1 MGSEVILYSYGM
13 VCLSMLVFNLIY
25 SLHLRAGDRWMR
37 RRVEKIAG
45 KVRPQ
50 LQRAEAG
57 ATLKERHAA
66 AMRRCLSRVN
76 NLLAFDRFLDEQ
88 GETQASGAYLRQLQ
102 PIFLELASVYQR
114 REETQAAYFC
124 YFLTRHQLQRYLDT
138 EQLESVVGGY
148 MKKDSLY
155 CRVNALK
162 ALCSFGSAEGV
173 LEALRN
179 LRGHGV
185 PLHEKI
191 IVETLL
197 TFTGDA
203 NRLIGQVW
211 QDLEQ
216 FTVPIQRALLD
227 FIRFKSGDYCEN
239 MLGILLDDSK
249 DRELRFSAIR
259 YFGRYPYPPARQP
272 LLAAVTDL
280 NPLNWE
286 FAAISAASLARYP
299 GDDVVEALSQAMH
312 SGNWYVRYNAAA
324 SLAAHGLSY
333 EKLVDVVAGDDRYA
347 REMMVYRLE
356 SRRLAEE
363 NEGVTAGV

>member
-1 MGSEVILYSYGM
+1 M
-13 VCLSMLVFNLIY
+13 
-25 SLHLRAGDRWMR
+25 
-37 RRVEKIAG
+37 
-45 KVRPQ
+45 
-50 LQRAEAG
+50 
-57 ATLKERHAA
+57 
-66 AMRRCLSRVN
+66 
-76 NLLAFDRFLDEQ
+76 DEQ

-102 PIFLELASVYQR
+102 PIFLELALVYQR

-185 PLHEKI
+185 PPPEKI

-203 NRLIGQVW
+203 NRLIGPVW

-216 FTVPIQRALLD
+216 FTVQIQRALLE
-227 FIRFKSGDYCEN
+227 FIRFKRGEDVYKRQRLDGLKEVHAIFMDADEKETLEISIIEN
-239 MLGILLDDSK
+239 IQ
-249 DRELRFSAIR
+249 RE
-259 YFGRYPYPPARQP
+259 
-272 LLAAVTDL
+272 DL
-280 NPLNWE
+280 NPIEEAEAVDMLMKSYGLTQE
-286 FAAISAASLARYP
+286 EVGERLGRSRSAVANPLRPVSYTHL
-299 GDDVVEALSQAMH
+299 DVYKRQFR
-312 SGNWYVRYNAAA
+312 G
-324 SLAAHGLSY
+324 
-333 EKLVDVVAGDDRYA
+333 
-347 REMMVYRLE
+347 
-356 SRRLAEE
+356 
-363 NEGVTAGV
+363 